1 MAGFIEERT
10 SNSALWCQRIAFF
23 LIPYFLMLV
32 LLYRAGQLDVDQL
45 FVLLGGGFLLALTS
59 LILAFRATVEL
70 WEKGYRGG
78 SKMIR
83 GLIVTIILLIPFG
96 YYAFLALQLPLINDV
111 STDALDPPD
120 FASAIEIRK
129 TTTNGTANQIV
140 DYDSDH
146 VIQILTAY
154 PALQPRRYP
163 AGAERVLEAARY
175 VVKENEWPI
184 TGEMGAQEPQEVGE
198 ESQLADNNSV
208 NDQATAADSIERPEN
223 IFLEFIQRT
232 PVFGFENDVVV
243 RIVTEEQSTLV
254 DVRSA
259 SRWGRHDFGAN
270 AQAIQTFLNLLD
282 EQLLGIA
289 GEG

>member
-1 MAGFIEERT
+1 M
-10 SNSALWCQRIAFF
+10 
-23 LIPYFLMLV
+23 
-32 LLYRAGQLDVDQL
+32 
-45 FVLLGGGFLLALTS
+45 
-59 LILAFRATVEL
+59 
-70 WEKGYRGG
+70 
-78 SKMIR
+78 
-83 GLIVTIILLIPFG
+83 
-96 YYAFLALQLPLINDV
+96 
-111 STDALDPPD
+111 
-120 FASAIEIRK
+120 EIRK
-129 TTTNGTANQIV
+129 AITNENVNEIL

-175 VVKENEWPI
+175 VVTENEWPI
-184 TGEMGAQEPQEVGE
+184 TGAMGMPEVLEGGGDE
-198 ESQLADNNSV
+198 KLEDNTSTS
-208 NDQATAADSIERPEN
+208 DDGTAADNLDRPDD
-223 IFLEFIQRT
+223 IYLEFIQRT

-259 SRWGRHDFGAN
+259 SRWGRHDFGTN
-270 AQAIQTFLNLLD
+270 ARYIQEFLSQLD

>member
-1 MAGFIEERT
+1 MAGFLDERV
-10 SNSALWCQRIAFF
+10 SNSAIWCQRIALF
-23 LIPYFLMLV
+23 LLPYFLMLIV
-32 LLYRAGQLDVDQL
+32 LYRVGQLQVDQL
-45 FVLLGGGFLLALTS
+45 YVLLGAGFLLAITS
-59 LILAFRATVEL
+59 LILAFRAITEL

-83 GLIVTIILLIPFG
+83 GLIITIFLLMPFG
-96 YYAFLALQLPLINDV
+96 YSAFLSLQLPLLNDV
-111 STDALDPPD
+111 STDAIDPPS
-120 FASAIEIRK
+120 FTSAVEIRK
-129 TTTNGTANQIV
+129 AITDDNVNQIE

-163 AGAERVLEAARY
+163 AGAERVLEAARF
-175 VVKENEWPI
+175 VVTDNEWPI
-184 TGEMGAQEPQEVGE
+184 TGSIGLSEPV
-198 ESQLADNNSV
+198 ESDGDEKLADNNS
-208 NDQATAADSIERPEN
+208 DTEDGTAADELDRPDD
-223 IFLEFIQRT
+223 IFLEFIQRSLI
-232 PVFGFENDVVV
+232 FGFENDVVV

-259 SRWGRHDFGAN
+259 SRWGRHDFGTN
-270 AQAIQTFLNLLD
+270 TRHIQDFLRQLD